1 MSLSRSSRRPP
12 RRGGGIPTWLVFLVG
27 VALVLGGFY
36 LWDGLQRFVRSG
48 GLGIAESTQRAQA
61 EVIATAAQS
70 TRVSITRTP
79 MPTTT
84 PLPECQEFIVS
95 IADAP
100 NALVRELP
108 SPQGAIVEAF
118 TPGVVVCV
126 LGRDAGSEYYT
137 VDVDPATR
145 RFEIGYMHESVLEAV
160 NPTPTPSIT
169 PTPPPTITPTS
180 TNTPAPG
187 VTIPP
192 SATSNSAQPT
202 MPPAQVSPTFAPT
215 ATDES

>member
-1 MSLSRSSRRPP
+1 MSSRNRSRPT

-36 LWDGLQRFVRSG
+36 LWDGLQRFVRTG
-48 GLGIAESTQRAQA
+48 GLGVAESTQRAQV
-61 EVIATAAQS
+61 EVTATAAQS
-70 TRVSITRTP
+70 TRISITRTP
-79 MPTTT
+79 APTAT
-84 PLPECQEFIVS
+84 PLPECEDFIVS

-100 NALVRELP
+100 NALVRQAP
-108 SPQGAIVEAF
+108 SPQGAIIEAF

-145 RFEIGYMHESVLEAV
+145 RFELGYMHESVLEAV
-160 NPTPTPSIT
+160 NPTPTPSVT

-180 TNTPAPG
+180 TDTPAPG
-187 VTIPP
+187 VTLAA
-192 SATSNSAQPT
+192 SATVDSAQPT
-202 MPPAQVSPTFAPT
+202 MPPAQFASPSPAPT
-215 ATDES
+215 ATE